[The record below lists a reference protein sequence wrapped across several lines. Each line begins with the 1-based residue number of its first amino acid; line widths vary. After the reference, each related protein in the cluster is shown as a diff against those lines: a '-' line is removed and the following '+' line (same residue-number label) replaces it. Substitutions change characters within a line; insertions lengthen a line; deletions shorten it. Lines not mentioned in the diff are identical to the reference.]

1 MRAAFG
7 AGGPKAGSLARMA
20 GGSAMSDRDPF
31 KDLGDRIERAR
42 RDRAPKLWRA
52 PEGGRAPQHL
62 IGLGLRVG
70 LELVV
75 ALVVSVALGWA
86 IDSWLGTRPWVTVA
100 LAVLGFAAGLVN
112 VYRTLAGL
120 GMAMGY
126 RRDGATPPP
135 RTDDWDDED

>member
-1 MRAAFG
+1 
-7 AGGPKAGSLARMA
+7 
-20 GGSAMSDRDPF
+20 MSDRDPF
-31 KDLGDRIERAR
+31 QDLGDRIERAR
-42 RDRAPKLWRA
+42 R
-52 PEGGRAPQHL
+52 GRAAKTPRPPADGQAPQQL

-75 ALVVSVALGWA
+75 ALVLSVALGWA
-86 IDSWLGTRPWVTVA
+86 IDSWLGTRPWVTIA

-112 VYRTLAGL
+112 VYRTLTGL

-126 RRDGATPPP
+126 RRGEATPPP